1 MVLAGWAKRLGS
13 LIVAVNKVGSLFYGS
28 LLGCFVLAFLFPR
41 VRGTAVFCGML
52 AGEAAILLT
61 AFFTDVSWLWYNVIG
76 CVVVIV
82 VALSI
87 TYATPGSP
95 SAMPDTLPQE

>member
-1 MVLAGWAKRLGS
+1 
-13 LIVAVNKVGSLFYGS
+13 
-28 LLGCFVLAFLFPR
+28 VLAFLFPR

-52 AGEAAILLT
+52 AGETAILLT
-61 AFFTDVSWLWYNVIG
+61 AFLTDVSWLWYNVIG

-87 TYATPGSP
+87 TYATPGSA